1 MPSAKASSKP
11 LDVAIVGAGLGG
23 LTAAIALRR
32 QGHVVTVR
40 AHILPLQ
47 VFESSPLNKEIGA
60 AIGVP
65 PNAMHVLEMLGY
77 DPSNLRSSDYR
88 GVLGVATIAGLGSRA
103 HIGRRQGLLCHRS
116 DLHDELKRLALSDEG
131 AGTPVKIHLGTE
143 IVDCDPEAGIL
154 TTKGGEKYDADV
166 IVAADGIR
174 STLRTVV
181 VGQPVVAPATGLC
194 AFRWMADASKLEGR
208 PELDWV
214 LKNGVEGGRSI
225 GRAGRSWFV
234 YPCRDRT
241 LINVTM
247 TRPDKRDQD
256 QHSWYAPATRDEVL
270 DEYKDFG
277 PRFQAFL
284 QLAADPIALWQMR
297 ALPLLPTWTRGRLAL
312 LGDAAHATFPMLGQ
326 GAAMAVEDAGALG
339 CMLPYGTTRED
350 VPSRLTAYQELRK
363 ARGDFVNV
371 ESVEQATIP
380 AKRGLFHRS
389 DEMQDLLNGYDAIA
403 AAQEHFRKTF
413 GGS

>member
-1 MPSAKASSKP
+1 MSPAKASSKP

-23 LTAAIALRR
+23 LTVAIALRR
-32 QGHVVTVR
+32 QGHT
-40 AHILPLQ
+40 IT

-88 GVLGVATIAGLGSRA
+88 GVVGYDADGNETWKATFKDQASNYGV
-103 HIGRRQGLLCHRS
+103 QGLLCHRS
-116 DLHDELKRLALSDEG
+116 DLHNELKRLALSDEG

-181 VGQPVVAPATGLC
+181 VGHPVVAPATGLC

-214 LKNGVEGGRSI
+214 LKNGVEGGRAIS
-225 GRAGRSWFV
+225 GAGRSWFV

-247 TRPDKRDQD
+247 THPDKRDQD

-312 LGDAAHATFPMLGQ
+312 LGDAAHATFPMMGQ

-339 CMLPYGTTRED
+339 CMLPYETTRED
-350 VPSRLTAYQELRK
+350 VPSRLTAYQDLRK
-363 ARGDFVNV
+363 ARGEFVNV

-380 AKRGLFHRS
+380 AKRGLFGRS